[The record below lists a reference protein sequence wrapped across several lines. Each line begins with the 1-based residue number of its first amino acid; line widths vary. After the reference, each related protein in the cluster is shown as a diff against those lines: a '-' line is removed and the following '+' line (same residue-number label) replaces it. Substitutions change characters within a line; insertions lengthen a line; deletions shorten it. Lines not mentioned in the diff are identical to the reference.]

1 MKHVLLTL
9 TVLLAALTAT
19 AHEADNDTAKAV
31 RKVTV
36 KPYGFVRNY
45 LTFDSRKTYTVV
57 GGEYNMQPYD
67 EEWNITQ
74 AQADAT
80 GLERAD
86 LNAVPTTQLQALTTR
101 FGLNISGP
109 GLLGGSSST
118 GKIEGDFGGFGTNNT
133 VLRLRLAY
141 VRLNWQHTTLLLGQ
155 DWHPMSGSMMPNVL
169 GMAAGAPFR
178 PHSRTPQI
186 RYEYHSDKGME
197 LSAALLWQLQYMS
210 NGPSYSN
217 GQWTSVA
224 STSFAN
230 NALVPEGFLGIG
242 YRSEHVFM
250 QAGVDVQTLRPRIY
264 GVRTVDSVA
273 YRVPVREIFTTASP
287 TLYCQYTGDA
297 FGLKFRTLYAQN
309 TSHLNQLCGYAVTE
323 ARPDGSWR
331 YAPMRASISYLDL
344 SYGKTWRGD
353 LFLGYMKNLGTGTEL
368 QNFGTAAKPHYY
380 IFSKGGFTNIN
391 SVYRIASSVS
401 YNLKSFNIGLEYEY
415 TVATYGT
422 VGSNGSVLKD
432 ERLHP
437 AANHRV
443 CCLVKYNF

>member
-86 LNAVPTTQLQALTTR
+86 LNAVPSMQLQALTTR

-109 GLLGGSSST
+109 GLLGCSSST

-141 VRLNWQHTTLLLGQ
+141 VRLNWQRTILLIGQ
-155 DWHPMSGSMMPNVL
+155 DWHPMSGSVMPNVL

-186 RYEYHSDKGME
+186 RYEYHNGKGME
-197 LSAALLWQLQYMS
+197 LSAALLWQLQYMH

-217 GQWTSVA
+217 GQWSSVA
-224 STSFAN
+224 STSYTH

-242 YRSEHVFM
+242 YRSEHIFM
-250 QAGVDVQTLRPRIY
+250 QAGVDVQTLRPRTY
-264 GVRTVDSVA
+264 GFRTVDSVE
-273 YRVPVREIFTTASP
+273 YRVPVNEIFTSASP
-287 TLYCQYTGDA
+287 TLYCQYKADA
-297 FGLKFRTLYAQN
+297 FELKFRTLYAQN
-309 TSHLNQLCGYAVTE
+309 TSHLNQLCGYAVSAANE
-323 ARPDGSWR
+323 DGSWQ
-331 YAPMRASISYLDL
+331 YAPMRASISFLGL

-368 QNFGTAAKPHYY
+368 HNFGTAAKPQYY
-380 IFSKGGFTNIN
+380 IFSKGDFTNIN
-391 SVYRIASSVS
+391 SIYRLATNIS
-401 YNLKSFNIGLEYEY
+401 YNVKAFGIGLEYEY
-415 TVATYGT
+415 TVATYGA
-422 VGSNGSVLKD
+422 VGSDGSVLKD

-443 CCLVKYNF
+443 CCMVKYSF